1 MPDKNKPGRDQS
13 KRDPDKRQRQ
23 ALERRVQNAM
33 STIYDPATP
42 NIDLFNMGM
51 IYAVRVEMPDSAG
64 AGARVELDL
73 AYSSPG
79 HPGNIGLVQRVESTV
94 RELDGVEDCRVRVV
108 SEPPWTLDRVS
119 DHARINMSVVD

>member
-1 MPDKNKPGRDQS
+1 MPDQNKPRHDQT
-13 KRDPDKRQRQ
+13 KRDDGKRQRQ

-33 STIYDPATP
+33 TTIYDPATP
-42 NIDLFNMGM
+42 NIDLYNMGM
-51 IYAVRVEMPDSAG
+51 IYAVRIEMPASAA

-94 RELDGVEDCRVRVV
+94 RELEGVEDCKVTVV
-108 SEPPWTLDRVS
+108 SDPPWTLDRVS